1 MGCLGVRQCRLSRTG
16 YVQGEKKNS
25 NHRAKKDETH
35 RDFNIIYST
44 RSVILDNLN
53 LSIES

>member
-1 MGCLGVRQCRLSRTG
+1 MGCLGIRQYRLSRTG
-16 YVQGEKKNS
+16 YVQEKKNF
-25 NHRAKKDETH
+25 NQRAKKDETH